1 VVIATA
7 PETPG
12 DHPCL
17 LTPPPWYPILRGTTQ
32 QVLFEVARDKGYDCD
47 YRALRVADLVAAQG
61 VWLIS
66 SMTLAARVHTLDG
79 RALPPAPM
87 AAEFGELIDAAI
99 VSDR

>member
-1 VVIATA
+1 VIAA
-7 PETPG
+7 AAETPDG
-12 DHPCL
+12 NPCL

-32 QVLFEVARDKGYDCD
+32 QALFEVARDKGYDCD
-47 YRALRVADLVAAQG
+47 YRALRVADLDAAQG

-79 RALPPAPM
+79 RPLRPSPM
-87 AAEFGELIDAAI
+87 AADFAELIDAAV